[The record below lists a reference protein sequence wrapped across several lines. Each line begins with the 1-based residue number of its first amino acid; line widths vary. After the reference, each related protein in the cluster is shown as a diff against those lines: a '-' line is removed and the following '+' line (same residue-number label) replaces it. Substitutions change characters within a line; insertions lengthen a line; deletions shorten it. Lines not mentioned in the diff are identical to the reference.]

1 MRGICVKDWEAIAL
15 RDNCKTSIRRLVH
28 VPASAEFLGF
38 ENGRFCFS
46 GGISKKP
53 LYQTGD
59 VLFVRET
66 WRAGA
71 AHRFECDA
79 RIEFKAGRPNSI
91 IRFPSREPTK
101 NSDSFDDFVRKWP
114 IGDGYWNGPIT
125 MPKEAAR
132 FFLRVNLV
140 RLEHLQDISDEDCM
154 SEGVRS
160 WTKDG
165 KLYKYFPVDTEG
177 DYPACAW
184 ASCPRTPRDAMHR
197 IWDKYL
203 RSIAPGPWPDVTMRQ
218 YGWDA
223 NPWVQVVRFERIS
236 KEEVLACEA

>member
-1 MRGICVKDWEAIAL
+1 MRGICVKNWEAIAL
-15 RDNCKTSIRRLVH
+15 RDNCKTSIRRLVQ

-38 ENGRFCFS
+38 EDCRFCFS
-46 GGISKKP
+46 GGFSKKP

-91 IRFPSREPTK
+91 IQFSSREPTR
-101 NSDSFDDFVRKWP
+101 NSDGFDDFVRKWP
-114 IGDGYWNGPIT
+114 IGDGYWISPIS

-132 FFLRVNLV
+132 FFLRVKLV
-140 RLEHLQDISDEDCM
+140 SLEHLQDILDEDCM
-154 SEGVRS
+154 SEGIRS

-165 KLYKYFPVDTEG
+165 KLYKYFPADAEG
-177 DYPACAW
+177 DYPACSW
-184 ASCPRTPRDAMHR
+184 ASCPRTPQDAMHR
-197 IWDKYL
+197 VWDNSI
-203 RSIAPGPWPDVTMRQ
+203 RSRSVASQSDVNMHR
-218 YGWDA
+218 YSWGH
-223 NPWVQVVRFERIS
+223 NPWVQVVRFEQIS
-236 KEEVLACEA
+236 KEEALI

>member
-15 RDNCKTSIRRLVH
+15 RDSCKTSIRRLVQ
-28 VPASAEFLGF
+28 VPASAEFLGI
-38 ENGRFCFS
+38 EKGRFCFS

-53 LYQTGD
+53 LYQAGD
-59 VLFVRET
+59 ILFVQET

-91 IRFPSREPTK
+91 IRFSSREPTR
-101 NSDSFDDFVRKWP
+101 NADGYDDFVRKWP
-114 IGDGYWNGPIT
+114 IEDGYWNGPIT

-132 FFLRVNLV
+132 FFLRVTDIC
-140 RLEHLQDISDEDCM
+140 LEHLQDITDEGCLY
-154 SEGVRS
+154 EGIRT

-165 KLYKYFPVDTEG
+165 KLYKFFPADREG
-177 DYPACAW
+177 NYPACAW
-184 ASCPRTPRDAMHR
+184 DRCPRTPKEAMR
-197 IWDKYL
+197 ILWDCNL
-203 RSIAPGPWPDVTMRQ
+203 RAKALGPYPEITMQR

-223 NPWVQVVRFERIS
+223 NPWVQVIRFKIS
-236 KEEVLACEA
+236 KEVALEQH

>member
-140 RLEHLQDISDEDCM
+140 RLEHLYE
-154 SEGVRS
+154 V
-160 WTKDG
+160 
-165 KLYKYFPVDTEG
+165 FPVKRPE
-177 DYPACAW
+177 P
-184 ASCPRTPRDAMHR
+184 
-197 IWDKYL
+197 L
-203 RSIAPGPWPDVTMRQ
+203 R
-218 YGWDA
+218 
-223 NPWVQVVRFERIS
+223 
-236 KEEVLACEA
+236 